1 MVMSTQEVRDP
12 STNVPHRKAAKVHG
26 ELRGDLLSISGLT
39 KTYPGQKEPAVDD
52 ISFTIADGEF
62 VSLLGPSGC
71 GKTTTLKSIAGLERP
86 SSGEIWLGDWAMSTD
101 DQWTP
106 VHKRPF
112 GMVFQSYALWPHMT
126 VLQNVGYPL
135 KARRIPKSE
144 VRDRAMAALA
154 RVQMSQY
161 ADRSPARLSGGQQQ
175 RVAIARAIV
184 HEPRILLLDEPLSN
198 LDATL
203 RRQMRLDLR
212 HLQQDLQ
219 MTAVYV
225 THDQVEACALSDRV
239 IVMHDGR
246 VVGEGSP
253 QDVYERPPTEFIA
266 SFMGAANYWDGTT
279 VAEEAGVVDVQV
291 RSGEESLGTLRARVG
306 DAGTVGT
313 VGNDCRVLVRPEHIT
328 LTPAPAADA
337 DGSADPSRPGRLRA
351 RVQRMTYLGAQ
362 TEVALDMRG
371 VVIRAHVVDPG
382 RLAPGMTVTAD
393 IAPEHVRLLRVTS

>member
-1 MVMSTQEVRDP
+1 MVMSTQGVRDP
-12 STNVPHRKAAKVHG
+12 STNVPHRKEVEAS
-26 ELRGDLLSISGLT
+26 RDLLSIAGLT
-39 KTYPGQKEPAVDD
+39 KTYPGQREPAVDH

-86 SSGEIWLGDWAMSTD
+86 SAGEIWLGDWAMSTD
-101 DQWTP
+101 DKWTP

-135 KARRIPKSE
+135 KARRVPKAE

-184 HEPRILLLDEPLSN
+184 HEPRLLLLDEPLSN

-212 HLQQDLQ
+212 QLQQELQ

-225 THDQVEACALSDRV
+225 THDQVEACALSDRI

-279 VAEEAGVVDVQV
+279 VAEETGVVDVQV
-291 RSGEESLGTLRARVG
+291 RSGEEPLGTLRAGVRGSV
-306 DAGTVGT
+306 AVGT
-313 VGNDCRVLVRPEHIT
+313 VSEDCRVLVRPEHIT
-328 LTPAPAADA
+328 LIPAADA
-337 DGSADPSRPGRLRA
+337 DESVDPPPPGRLRG

-371 VVIRAHVVDPG
+371 VVIRAHVVDPS
-382 RLAPGMTVTAD
+382 RLAVGMEVTAE
-393 IAPEHVRLLRVTS
+393 IAPEHVRLLRVTR